1 MVSLPGTQ
9 SSRYLVRSHLTAATQ
24 SSRYLTRSQM
34 SAYPS
39 QDEAPATGRE
49 QAGAARKPRSF
60 VNDRGVLLYTS
71 NHPFPDNGERR
82 PHFPFELLSPPRQ
95 ERRAVGFRTL
105 RYKCNTVITGMQ
117 GEVRSAVLRALQH
130 VRSEDDDA
138 PEVNFLPQSGRTRIT
153 FVDVVFRHSAQFQ
166 AGINMRD
173 GLPVISVPRGRNASE
188 DRPIQLHPVVHGMDF
203 GPDIFVM
210 QVTGMPES
218 APALGQ
224 FRATMET
231 VAELL
236 DLWKVVQDDSS
247 VGTRG
252 ADTHTFIAVGRLHA
266 EGAGY
271 GAEDGAEGSVEDST
285 EGGGE
290 DGGGDNAEDSSEHS
304 AQDSSEYMA
313 QHGSGYAA
321 VVDLPSWLVVDSHGS
336 TPRQGYM
343 LSYIGRQPWCNFCN
357 WRDTRHAR
365 HLSKECPY
373 DEAHQRAVRRD
384 RRERRHVERKTG
396 ADSKARSNVRR
407 SAVTSTSEDP
417 LEEADELMD
426 VGA

>member
-1 MVSLPGTQ
+1 MPAL
-9 SSRYLVRSHLTAATQ
+9 
-24 SSRYLTRSQM
+24 
-34 SAYPS
+34 S

-60 VNDRGVLLYTS
+60 VNQRGDLLYTS
-71 NHPFPDNGERR
+71 NHPFPDNGQCR

-130 VRSEDDDA
+130 IWSEDGDA
-138 PEVNFLPQSGRTRIT
+138 PEVNFLPQSGRTQIT
-153 FVDVVFRHSAQFQ
+153 FVDVVFRQSAQFQ
-166 AGINMRD
+166 AAINMRD

-188 DRPIQLHPVVHGMDF
+188 ARPIQLHPVVHGMDF

-210 QVTGMPES
+210 QVAGMPES
-218 APALGQ
+218 GPALGQ

-247 VGTRG
+247 VGSRG
-252 ADTHTFIAVGRLHA
+252 ADTRTFIAVGRLHA

-271 GAEDGAEGSVEDST
+271 GAQDGAEDDA

-290 DGGGDNAEDSSEHS
+290 DGGEDSAEANSEYNAQDNAEDSSEHNPQDN
-304 AQDSSEYMA
+304 AEDSSEYHA
-313 QHGSGYAA
+313 QYGSGYAA
-321 VVDLPSWLVVDSHGS
+321 VVDLPGWLVVDSHGS
-336 TPRQGYM
+336 TPRQGYI

-365 HLSKECPY
+365 HLSTECPY
-373 DEAHQRAVRRD
+373 DEAHQRAIGRN

-407 SAVTSTSEDP
+407 SAVARTSEDP